1 MIARNL
7 AAVFAA
13 VLLALPGAPASQAAP
28 AELAA
33 IAVSLTVQET
43 CLVQSADAVISA
55 VNQPVVS
62 CLHGAPFEITQA
74 GVDPVASTNAAQNTA
89 DNTARG
95 TPQNPVQNTAQNAA
109 PPVQYVAARDA
120 RQTVWT
126 VNF

>member
-1 MIARNL
+1 MISRNL

-13 VLLALPGAPASQAAP
+13 VLLALPSAPASQAAP

-43 CLVQSADAVISA
+43 CLVQSADAAISVA
-55 VNQPVVS
+55 NQPVVS
-62 CLHGAPFEITQA
+62 CLHGAPFEITEGGIDPA
-74 GVDPVASTNAAQNTA
+74 GSANAAQGTARNTA
-89 DNTARG
+89 QSTTLSA
-95 TPQNPVQNTAQNAA
+95 AQNAA
-109 PPVQYVAARDA
+109 RNAPPPVQYAAARDA

>member
-1 MIARNL
+1 MISRNL

-13 VLLALPGAPASQAAP
+13 VLLALPSAPASQAAP

-43 CLVQSADAVISA
+43 CLVQATDAAISMA
-55 VNQPVVS
+55 NQPMVS

-74 GVDPVASTNAAQNTA
+74 GIDPAGSANPTQNATGSAAQS
-89 DNTARG
+89 
-95 TPQNPVQNTAQNAA
+95 TAQNARRNA
-109 PPVQYVAARDA
+109 LPPVEYVAARDA

>member
-1 MIARNL
+1 MISRNL

-13 VLLALPGAPASQAAP
+13 VLLALPSAPASQAAP

-43 CLVQSADAVISA
+43 CLVQATDAAISVA
-55 VNQPVVS
+55 NQPMVS

-74 GVDPVASTNAAQNTA
+74 GIDPAGSANPTQNPTQNATGSAAQS
-89 DNTARG
+89 
-95 TPQNPVQNTAQNAA
+95 TAQNALRSA
-109 PPVQYVAARDA
+109 LPPVEYVAARDA

>member
-1 MIARNL
+1 MISRNL

-43 CLVQSADAVISA
+43 CLVQATDAAISVA
-55 VNQPVVS
+55 NQPVVS

-74 GVDPVASTNAAQNTA
+74 GIDPAGSANATQSTTQS
-89 DNTARG
+89 
-95 TPQNPVQNTAQNAA
+95 TAQNATQNALRNA
-109 PPVQYVAARDA
+109 PPPVEYVAARDA

>member
-1 MIARNL
+1 MISRNL

-13 VLLALPGAPASQAAP
+13 VLLALPSAPASQAAP

-43 CLVQSADAVISA
+43 CLVQSADAAISVA
-55 VNQPVVS
+55 NQPVVS
-62 CLHGAPFEITQA
+62 CLHGAPFEITEGGIDPA
-74 GVDPVASTNAAQNTA
+74 GSANAAQSTAQNTA
-89 DNTARG
+89 QSTTLNAAQDA
-95 TPQNPVQNTAQNAA
+95 AQNAP

>member
-1 MIARNL
+1 MISRNL
-7 AAVFAA
+7 AAAFAA
-13 VLLALPGAPASQAAP
+13 VLLALPSAPASQAAP

-43 CLVQSADAVISA
+43 CLVQSADTVISA

-74 GVDPVASTNAAQNTA
+74 GVDPAGLTNAAQNTA
-89 DNTARG
+89 DNTARNL
-95 TPQNPVQNTAQNAA
+95 PLNSLQNAARNAA